1 MVSAH
6 RAAGLGRGR
15 GRWRGGGR
23 RREPERGGDHRDLQ
37 LDQQQPLS
45 TPEHPEPVQRRG

>member
-15 GRWRGGGR
+15 WRWGRGGWS
-23 RREPERGGDHRDLQ
+23 REPERRGDHRDLQ
-37 LDQQQPLS
+37 LDQQQPLP
-45 TPEHPEPVQRRG
+45 TPEHPEPAGRE